1 MTHSKSHLFGAML
14 GCLLVLLF
22 SLTTVAQTDQVSV
35 AIQRL
40 HDADPSVS
48 YQAAQALGL
57 LGDIRA
63 VEPLIAV
70 LRGNNFSLKCA
81 AAESLG
87 KLKDPRAFEPLSVL
101 LWKGEG
107 ELQIKAQEA
116 LTEMGPMVVEPL
128 CRILLAQNDPRRFF
142 VADLLTKIHDVRA
155 IGPLVSVL
163 GVGENG
169 IGTTAADAL
178 IGIGRPAVDALL
190 VAVTS
195 QDAVVRRLAA
205 RALGEIR
212 DERAIESLLAALMD
226 ETVDVRRQALEAVA
240 KFQDNRVLD
249 ALLFALSDP
258 GLRLEAGLMLG
269 ERKDLRALPYL
280 FEALRDHDS
289 DRAVAAR
296 RVLIL
301 IGTPAL
307 DELITVLRDRNPE
320 YPEREVRQELELSKE
335 NWMFRCGNEPAPPIL
350 DPRRL
355 AAIALGEIGDARAI
369 EPLTEALAD
378 QNLALRADAE
388 RALAKLG
395 RPPVERPEDH
405 PAFTGQLVGWFF
417 NRLVDQAA

>member
-1 MTHSKSHLFGAML
+1 MTHSKSHLFGAMI

-22 SLTTVAQTDQVSV
+22 SFTTVAQTDQVSV

-70 LRGNNFSLKCA
+70 LRGENFSLKCA

-142 VADLLTKIHDVRA
+142 VTDLLTKIHDVRA

-335 NWMFRCGNEPAPPIL
+335 NWMFRCGNEPPPPIL

-395 RPPVERPEDH
+395 RRFEPSDVF
-405 PAFTGQLVGWFF
+405 A
-417 NRLVDQAA
+417 QALSEYE

>member
-1 MTHSKSHLFGAML
+1 MG
-14 GCLLVLLF
+14 
-22 SLTTVAQTDQVSV
+22 
-35 AIQRL
+35 
-40 HDADPSVS
+40 DA
-48 YQAAQALGL
+48 
-57 LGDIRA
+57 RA

-70 LRGNNFSLKCA
+70 LRGKNFSLKCA
-81 AAESLG
+81 AVDSLG
-87 KLKDPRAFEPLSVL
+87 KLKDPRAIEPLSVL

-107 ELQIKAQEA
+107 ELQTKAQYA

-128 CRILLAQNDPRRFF
+128 CRILLEQNNPLRFF

-178 IGIGRPAVDALL
+178 IGIGPSAVDALL

-195 QDAVVRRLAA
+195 HDAVVRRHAA
-205 RALGEIR
+205 RALGGIK
-212 DERAIESLLAALMD
+212 DERAVESLLAALMD
-226 ETVDVRRQALEAVA
+226 ENVDVRRQALEAVA
-240 KFQDNRVLD
+240 SFDDDRVLD

-258 GLRLEAGLMLG
+258 DLRIEAGLMLG
-269 ERKDLRALPYL
+269 ERKDLRALPHL

-289 DRAVAAR
+289 DRAVAAK

-301 IGTPAL
+301 IGTPAV
-307 DELITVLRDRNPE
+307 DELIKVLLDRNPE
-320 YPEREVRQELELSKE
+320 YPEREVKQKLELSKE
-335 NWMFRCGNEPAPPIL
+335 DWMFRCGNEPPPPIL

-355 AAIALGEIGDARAI
+355 AAIALGEIGDERAV

-405 PAFTGQLVGWFF
+405 PAFTGPLVGWFF

>member
-1 MTHSKSHLFGAML
+1 MIALKDADAKVRAAAATAL
-14 GCLLVLLF
+14 GWLKDSRATEPVITL
-22 SLTTVAQTDQVSV
+22 
-35 AIQRL
+35 L
-40 HDADPSVS
+40 HDTDPFVS

-57 LGDIRA
+57 LGDARA

-70 LRGNNFSLKCA
+70 LRGKNFSLKCA
-81 AAESLG
+81 AVDSLG

-107 ELQIKAQEA
+107 ELQTKAQYA

-128 CRILLAQNDPRRFF
+128 CRILLEQDNPLRFF

-178 IGIGRPAVDALL
+178 IGIGPPAVDALL
-190 VAVTS
+190 VAIRS
-195 QDAVVRRLAA
+195 QDPLVRRFAA
-205 RALGEIR
+205 RALGGIK

-226 ETVDVRRQALEAVA
+226 ENLNVRRQALEAAA
-240 KFQDNRVLD
+240 KFQDDRVLD
-249 ALLFALSDP
+249 VLLFALSDP
-258 GLRLEAGLMLG
+258 GLRIEASLLLG

-280 FEALRDHDS
+280 VEALRGNDS
-289 DRAVAAR
+289 DRAAAAK
-296 RVLIL
+296 RVMVL
-301 IGTPAL
+301 IGTPAV

-320 YPEREVRQELELSKE
+320 YPEREVNQELELNKE
-335 NWMFRCGNEPAPPIL
+335 QWMGRCGNEPPPPIL

-355 AAIALGEIGDARAI
+355 AAIALGEIGDGRAI

-378 QNLALRADAE
+378 QNLALRADAA
-388 RALAKLG
+388 RALVKLG
-395 RPPVERPEDH
+395 QPPVETSRRRPGFHSSAGE
-405 PAFTGQLVGWFF
+405 LV
-417 NRLVDQAA
+417 L

>member
-1 MTHSKSHLFGAML
+1 MTHSKSRLLVAML
-14 GCLLVLLF
+14 ACLFVLIF
-22 SLTTVAQTDQVSV
+22 SLTAVGQTDQVSL

-48 YQAAQALGL
+48 YKAAQALGFM
-57 LGDIRA
+57 GDVRA

-81 AAESLG
+81 AVDSLG

-107 ELQIKAQEA
+107 ELQTKAQYA

-128 CRILLAQNDPRRFF
+128 CRILLEQNNPLRFF

-178 IGIGRPAVDALL
+178 IGIGPPAVDALL
-190 VAVTS
+190 VAVTN
-195 QDAVVRRLAA
+195 QDAVVRRHAA
-205 RALGEIR
+205 RALGGIK
-212 DERAIESLLAALMD
+212 DERAIDSLLAALMD
-226 ETVDVRRQALEAVA
+226 ENVDVRRQALEAVA
-240 KFQDNRVLD
+240 IFNDDRVLD

-258 GLRLEAGLMLG
+258 GLRVEAGLMLG

-289 DRAVAAR
+289 DRAVAAK
-296 RVLIL
+296 RVLML
-301 IGTPAL
+301 VGTPAV
-307 DELITVLRDRNPE
+307 DELIKVLRDRNPE
-320 YPEREVRQELELSKE
+320 YPEREVKQKLERSQE
-335 NWMFRCGNEPAPPIL
+335 NWIFRCGNEPPPAIL

-355 AAIALGEIGDARAI
+355 AAIALGEIGDGRAVG
-369 EPLTEALAD
+369 PLTEALAD
-378 QNLALRADAE
+378 ENLALRADAE

-405 PAFTGQLVGWFF
+405 PGFTGLLVGWFF

>member
-1 MTHSKSHLFGAML
+1 ML

-22 SLTTVAQTDQVSV
+22 SLTAVAQTDQVSV

-57 LGDIRA
+57 LGDVRA

-155 IGPLVSVL
+155 IGTLVSVL
-163 GVGENG
+163 GVGENA

-178 IGIGRPAVDALL
+178 IGIGSPAVDALL

-205 RALGEIR
+205 RALGGIR

-258 GLRLEAGLMLG
+258 GLRIEASLLLG

-289 DRAVAAR
+289 DRAVAAK

-301 IGTPAL
+301 VGTPAV
-307 DELITVLRDRNPE
+307 DELIKVLRDRNPE

-335 NWMFRCGNEPAPPIL
+335 NWMFRCGNEPPPPIL

>member
-1 MTHSKSHLFGAML
+1 ML

-70 LRGNNFSLKCA
+70 LRGENFSLKCA

-142 VADLLTKIHDVRA
+142 VTDLLTKIHDVRA

-289 DRAVAAR
+289 DRAGAAR

-335 NWMFRCGNEPAPPIL
+335 NWMFRCGNEPPPPIL

-395 RPPVERPEDH
+395 RRFEPSDVFAQTLSEYE
-405 PAFTGQLVGWFF
+405 
-417 NRLVDQAA
+417 

>member
-1 MTHSKSHLFGAML
+1 ML

-70 LRGNNFSLKCA
+70 LRGNNFSLKCV

-87 KLKDPRAFEPLSVL
+87 KLKDPRAFEPLSDL

-128 CRILLAQNDPRRFF
+128 CRILLAQKDPRRFF
-142 VADLLTKIHDVRA
+142 VTDLLTKIHDVRA

-212 DERAIESLLAALMD
+212 DERAMESLLAALMD

-258 GLRLEAGLMLG
+258 GLRLEASLLLG

-280 FEALRDHDS
+280 VEALRDHDS

-335 NWMFRCGNEPAPPIL
+335 NWMFRCGNEPPPPIL

-388 RALAKLG
+388 RALAKLC
-395 RPPVERPEDH
+395 RRFEPSDVF
-405 PAFTGQLVGWFF
+405 A
-417 NRLVDQAA
+417 QALSEYE

>member
-1 MTHSKSHLFGAML
+1 MTHPKSHLLGAML
-14 GCLLVLLF
+14 ACLFVLIF
-22 SLTTVAQTDQVSV
+22 SLTTVAQTDQVSL
-35 AIQRL
+35 AIRRL

-48 YQAAQALGL
+48 YKAAQALGFM
-57 LGDIRA
+57 GDARA

-70 LRGNNFSLKCA
+70 LQGKNFSLKCA
-81 AAESLG
+81 AVDSLG

-107 ELQIKAQEA
+107 ELQTKAQYA

-128 CRILLAQNDPRRFF
+128 CHILLEQNNPLRFF
-142 VADLLTKIHDVRA
+142 VADLLTKIHDLRA

-178 IGIGRPAVDALL
+178 IGIGPPAVDALL

-195 QDAVVRRLAA
+195 QDAVVRRHAA
-205 RALGEIR
+205 RALGGIR
-212 DERAIESLLAALMD
+212 DQRAIESLLAALMD
-226 ETVDVRRQALEAVA
+226 ENVDVRRQALEAVA
-240 KFQDNRVLD
+240 IFNDDRVLD

-258 GLRLEAGLMLG
+258 GLRIESGLMLG

-289 DRAVAAR
+289 DRAIAAK

-301 IGTPAL
+301 IGTPAV
-307 DELITVLRDRNPE
+307 DELIKVLRDRNPE
-320 YPEREVRQELELSKE
+320 YPEREVKQELERSKE
-335 NWMFRCGNEPAPPIL
+335 NWMFRCGNEPPPPIL

-355 AAIALGEIGDARAI
+355 AAIALGEIGDGRAV

-378 QNLALRADAE
+378 QNLALRADAA

-395 RPPVERPEDH
+395 RPQGENPE
-405 PAFTGQLVGWFF
+405 
-417 NRLVDQAA
+417 

>member
-1 MTHSKSHLFGAML
+1 ML

-22 SLTTVAQTDQVSV
+22 SLTAVAQTDQVSV

-57 LGDIRA
+57 LGDVRA

-87 KLKDPRAFEPLSVL
+87 RLKDPRAFEPLSVL

-163 GVGENG
+163 GVGENA

-178 IGIGRPAVDALL
+178 IGIGSPAVAALL
-190 VAVTS
+190 VAITS

-205 RALGEIR
+205 RALGGIR

-258 GLRLEAGLMLG
+258 GLRIEASLLLG

-289 DRAVAAR
+289 DRAVAAK

-301 IGTPAL
+301 VGTPAV
-307 DELITVLRDRNPE
+307 DELIKVLRDRNPE

-335 NWMFRCGNEPAPPIL
+335 NWMFRCGNEPPPPIL